1 MRHREREARAF
12 EDARDHAMI
21 RVLTEGVRRA
31 ELVQIRVDD
40 LPADLIPG
48 QATAAEDAQEI
59 SACPR
64 RPHATLNAMTPN
76 GAFTGPP
83 GNGWQQRTLPAL
95 AQLAAQDA
103 RISDFRVHGSASG
116 AGAAIDRWSDLD
128 VLITAAEPSTAAEDL
143 AREIGRR
150 LSPVYAADRGG
161 DPSAYTVRLVLSDLR
176 RIDIT
181 ATAPAGG
188 EQRSAAAAQNQSPS
202 DPIAELI
209 GAFQFE
215 AVLAAV
221 KVARHDVL
229 IGAHLTLQ
237 LARHILVIAM
247 LLRDR
252 DAGTAHH
259 RYGGSR
265 WDVWASHLGEVPA
278 PYTQAA
284 ITAAIRFYTIKLD
297 KIVAE
302 WDSQLQLDNRPL
314 LELLDAVDQESTP

>member
-1 MRHREREARAF
+1 
-12 EDARDHAMI
+12 
-21 RVLTEGVRRA
+21 
-31 ELVQIRVDD
+31 
-40 LPADLIPG
+40 
-48 QATAAEDAQEI
+48 
-59 SACPR
+59 
-64 RPHATLNAMTPN
+64 MTPN
-76 GAFTGPP
+76 GALPRQP
-83 GNGWQQRTLPAL
+83 GDGWQQRTLPAL
-95 AQLAAQDA
+95 ARLAAQDA
-103 RISDFRVHGSASG
+103 RISDFRVHGSAGG

-128 VLITAAEPSTAAEDL
+128 VLITAAEPPKAAEDL

-181 ATAPAGG
+181 ATAVAGG
-188 EQRSAAAAQNQSPS
+188 EQSPAAAAQNQSPP

-209 GAFQFE
+209 GTFKFD

-221 KVARHDVL
+221 KAARHDVL

-252 DAGTAHH
+252 DADTAHH

-265 WDVWASHLGEVPA
+265 WDAWASQLGEAPA
-278 PYTQAA
+278 PYTQSA
-284 ITAAIRFYTIKLD
+284 ITAAIRFYAIKLD
-297 KIVAE
+297 EIVAD
-302 WDSQLQLDNRPL
+302 WDPHVQLDNRPL
-314 LELLDAVDQESTP
+314 LELLDAVEQQSTP

>member
-1 MRHREREARAF
+1 
-12 EDARDHAMI
+12 
-21 RVLTEGVRRA
+21 
-31 ELVQIRVDD
+31 
-40 LPADLIPG
+40 
-48 QATAAEDAQEI
+48 
-59 SACPR
+59 
-64 RPHATLNAMTPN
+64 MTPN

-83 GNGWQQRTLPAL
+83 GDGWQQRILPAL

-161 DPSAYTVRLVLSDLR
+161 DSSAYTVRLVLSDLR

-181 ATAPAGG
+181 ATP
-188 EQRSAAAAQNQSPS
+188 SAEGKQSPAAQNQSPP

-209 GAFQFE
+209 GTFQFD

-221 KVARHDVL
+221 KAARHDVL

-265 WDVWASHLGEVPA
+265 WDAWASHLGEAPA

-284 ITAAIRFYTIKLD
+284 ITAAIRFYAIKLD
-297 KIVAE
+297 EIVAG
-302 WDSQLQLDNRPL
+302 WDPHVQLDNRPL
-314 LELLDAVDQESTP
+314 LELLDAADQESTP